1 MKLAKNPMPWD
12 KLLLLIIIVMSSFS
26 VLTVVTVDA
35 FFDPKLQAESS
46 LKKIADEYYVNYLY
60 PRLLGNSSN
69 PADALATYVSSGVPT
84 TYLRQ
89 LLLYDNAKHNN
100 VAGDFSNS
108 YYKCDTNRTGV
119 RYFPE
124 EPFGPHDYRMDVY
137 WECQKL

>member
-1 MKLAKNPMPWD
+1 
-12 KLLLLIIIVMSSFS
+12 MSGFS

-46 LKKIADEYYVNYLY
+46 LKKVADEYYANYLY
-60 PRLLGNSSN
+60 PRLMGNN
-69 PADALATYVSSGVPT
+69 RDPADALAIYVSSGVPT

-100 VAGDFSNS
+100 VAGDFNNN

-124 EPFGPHDYRMDVY
+124 EPFGPHDYHMDVY